1 MRIYVSS
8 LGCKLN
14 QSEMDDLAARLAQNG
29 HQIVASAGDADV
41 CILNTCAVTHVAA
54 QKSRQ
59 ALGRLH
65 HDNPSARLVAT
76 GCYAD
81 LSPAELSRLPGVEL
95 VAGNRQKEQLA
106 DLLGRVAGDRAGQP
120 AIRSRTRAFVKIQ
133 DGCDN
138 ACTYCVVRLARGPQ
152 RSRRPEEILA
162 DVQARVEA
170 GYQEVVLTGVHIGA
184 YGRDLPG
191 AGGGSTD
198 PDLWGLVA
206 RLLSETGIA
215 RLRLSSIEPWDLP
228 EQALQLWADAR
239 LCRHLHLP
247 LQSGSDAVL
256 RRMGR
261 RYTAAEFAVLVT
273 AARAAIPDLA
283 VTTDI
288 IVGFPGETDAEFAE
302 NLAFVEA
309 IGFARAHVFPY
320 SARPG
325 TVAAGLPGQVPS
337 RIKAERAQ
345 AMRAVAAAGD
355 RAFRQRFVGR
365 TMAVLWETS
374 RPGEDGPVWSG
385 LTDNY
390 LRVQAAVS
398 GGPGQQDHPCPVGG
412 AGGRALQGSRGD
424 IKSGGWACPSPAMWL
439 DPGGFRPWPE
449 PARRAW

>member
-1 MRIYVSS
+1 MRIYVGS

-14 QSEMDDLAARLAQNG
+14 QSEMDDLAARLARNG
-29 HQIVASAGDADV
+29 HQIVASAGDADM

-81 LSPAELSRLPGVEL
+81 LSPAELSGLPGVEL
-95 VAGNRQKEQLA
+95 VAGNRQKEHLA
-106 DLLGRVAGDRAGQP
+106 DLLGRAAEDRAVQP
-120 AIRSRTRAFVKIQ
+120 AARPRTRAMVKVQ

-162 DVQARVEA
+162 DVQACVEA

-184 YGRDLPG
+184 YGRDRPG
-191 AGGGSTD
+191 AGGGSAGL
-198 PDLWGLVA
+198 DLWGLVA

-228 EQALQLWADAR
+228 EQAFQLWVDER

-261 RYTAAEFAVLVT
+261 RYTAAEFAALVA

-283 VTTDI
+283 VTTDVI
-288 IVGFPGETDAEFAE
+288 AGFPGETDAEFAE
-302 NLAFVEA
+302 SLAFVEA
-309 IGFARAHVFPY
+309 IGFARAHIFPY

-325 TVAAGLPGQVPS
+325 TVAAGLPDQVPP
-337 RIKAERAQ
+337 RVKAERAE

-355 RAFRQRFVGR
+355 RAFRRRFVGQ

-374 RPGEDGPVWSG
+374 RPGEDGPLWSG
-385 LTDNY
+385 LTGNY
-390 LRVQAAVS
+390 LRVQAA
-398 GGPGQQDHPCPVGG
+398 CPADLANRIIPARLVAL
-412 AGGRALQGSRGD
+412 AGKALQGSVE
-424 IKSGGWACPSPAMWL
+424 I
-439 DPGGFRPWPE
+439 
-449 PARRAW
+449 

>member
-1 MRIYVSS
+1 MKIYVSS

-14 QSEMDDLAARLAQNG
+14 QSEMDDLAARLARNG
-29 HQIVASAGDADV
+29 HQIVAVAGDAEV

-59 ALGRLH
+59 AMGRLH
-65 HDNPSARLVAT
+65 HDNPSARLVVT
-76 GCYAD
+76 GCYAE
-81 LSPAELSRLPGVEL
+81 LSAAELSRLPGVEL
-95 VAGNRQKEQLA
+95 VAGNRQKEELA
-106 DLLGRVAGDRAGQP
+106 ELLGRIPGERAGQP
-120 AIRSRTRAFVKIQ
+120 ASRPRTRAMVKIQ

-152 RSRRPEEILA
+152 RSRMPEEIVA
-162 DVQARVEA
+162 DVRARVEA
-170 GYQEVVLTGVHIGA
+170 GYREVVLTGVHIGA
-184 YGRDLPG
+184 YGRDAEGNEGL
-191 AGGGSTD
+191 
-198 PDLWGLVA
+198 DLWGLAA
-206 RLLSETGIA
+206 RLLAETGIA

-228 EQALQLWADAR
+228 ERALALWEDAR

-261 RYTAAEFAVLVT
+261 RYTAAEFAALVT

-283 VTTDI
+283 VTTDVI
-288 IVGFPGETDAEFAE
+288 AGFPGETDAEFAE
-302 NLAFVEA
+302 SLAFVEA
-309 IGFARAHVFPY
+309 TGFARAHVFPY

-345 AMRAVAAAGD
+345 AMRAVATASD

-374 RPGEDGPVWSG
+374 RPGEDGLVWNG

-390 LRVQAAVS
+390 LRVQAV
-398 GGPGQQDHPCPVGG
+398 CPQG
-412 AGGRALQGSRGD
+412 ADLANRITPARLVALAGRALQG
-424 IKSGGWACPSPAMWL
+424 IV
-439 DPGGFRPWPE
+439 E
-449 PARRAW
+449 I

>member
-1 MRIYVSS
+1 MRREELMRIHVGS

-14 QSEMDDLAARLAQNG
+14 QSEMDELAALLARNG
-29 HQIVASAGDADV
+29 HQIVASAAEADV

-76 GCYAD
+76 GCYAE

-106 DLLGRVAGDRAGQP
+106 DLLGRAATIGRPIGMRHRAEGDRAIQP
-120 AIRSRTRAFVKIQ
+120 AIRSRTRAFVKVQ

-138 ACTYCVVRLARGPQ
+138 TCTYCVVRLARGPQ
-152 RSRRPEEILA
+152 RSRPPEKILA

-170 GYQEVVLTGVHIGA
+170 GHQEVVLTGVHIGA
-184 YGRDLPG
+184 YGRDRPRAFDG
-191 AGGGSTD
+191 SGGL
-198 PDLWGLVA
+198 DLWGLVA
-206 RLLSETGIA
+206 RLLSETKIA

-228 EQALQLWADAR
+228 EQALQLWADTR

-261 RYTAAEFAVLVT
+261 RYTAAEFAAQVT
-273 AARAAIPDLA
+273 AARAAIPDVA
-283 VTTDI
+283 VTTDV
-288 IVGFPGETDAEFAE
+288 IVGFPGETDSEFAE
-302 NLAFVEA
+302 SLAFVEA
-309 IGFARAHVFPY
+309 TGFARAHVFPY

-325 TVAAGLPGQVPS
+325 TVAAGLPDQVPS

-345 AMRAVAAAGD
+345 AMRAVATASD

-374 RPGEDGPVWSG
+374 RPGEDGLVWNG

-390 LRVQAAVS
+390 LRVQAA
-398 GGPGQQDHPCPVGG
+398 CPQG
-412 AGGRALQGSRGD
+412 ADLANRITPARLVALVGRAVQGSVE
-424 IKSGGWACPSPAMWL
+424 I
-439 DPGGFRPWPE
+439 
-449 PARRAW
+449 

>member
-1 MRIYVSS
+1 MRIYVGS

-14 QSEMDDLAARLAQNG
+14 QSEMDELAARLARNG
-29 HQIVASAGDADV
+29 HQIVASAGEADL

-65 HDNPSARLVAT
+65 HDNPAARLVAT

-81 LSPAELSRLPGVEL
+81 LSPTELSRLPGVEL

-106 DLLGRVAGDRAGQP
+106 GLLGGAAEGPAGQSAARP
-120 AIRSRTRAFVKIQ
+120 RTRAFVKIQ

-152 RSRRPEEILA
+152 RSRTPEEILA
-162 DVQARVEA
+162 DVQSRVEA

-184 YGRDLPG
+184 YGRDRPRAFDG
-191 AGGGSTD
+191 NAG
-198 PDLWGLVA
+198 PHLWGLVA

-256 RRMGR
+256 QRMGR
-261 RYTAAEFAVLVT
+261 RYTAAQFAALVA

-283 VTTDI
+283 LTTDV

-302 NLAFVEA
+302 SLAFVEA
-309 IGFARAHVFPY
+309 TGFARAHVFPY

-325 TVAAGLPGQVPS
+325 TVAAGLAGEVPS
-337 RIKAERAQ
+337 RVKAERAQ

-355 RAFRQRFVGR
+355 RAFRRRFVGR

-374 RPGEDGPVWSG
+374 RPGEDGPLWSG
-385 LTDNY
+385 LTGNY
-390 LRVQAAVS
+390 LRVQAVC
-398 GGPGQQDHPCPVGG
+398 PGDLANRITPARLV
-412 AGGRALQGSRGD
+412 ALAGRALQGSVE
-424 IKSGGWACPSPAMWL
+424 I
-439 DPGGFRPWPE
+439 
-449 PARRAW
+449 